1 MTTNKKLDL
10 KNKYNIWF
18 DSPYYHIL
26 YENRDYK
33 EAEKFIK
40 TIVKYI
46 ELEKNS
52 TILDAACGKGRHSIE
67 MEKLGFKVLGIDL
80 SKNSIKEAKKYEN
93 KNLKFLIHDI
103 SVPIK
108 REFDAVFN
116 LFTSFGYHNKK
127 KDLIILKSIEKNLK
141 NKGIGVID
149 FFNVNKVKNELVKSE
164 IIVKKNIKFNI
175 ERKINKGYV
184 RQNIKFSN
192 KSREYN
198 FTENVNTLSLK
209 DFKHYFNKTNFK
221 IKEVF
226 GSYSL
231 DKFDP
236 KYSPRLIIIFQK
248 KSQPNK

>member
-80 SKNSIKEAKKYEN
+80 SKNSIKEAKKYE
-93 KNLKFLIHDI
+93 
-103 SVPIK
+103 IK
-108 REFDAVFN
+108 
-116 LFTSFGYHNKK
+116 
-127 KDLIILKSIEKNLK
+127 IL
-141 NKGIGVID
+141 
-149 FFNVNKVKNELVKSE
+149 
-164 IIVKKNIKFNI
+164 
-175 ERKINKGYV
+175 
-184 RQNIKFSN
+184 
-192 KSREYN
+192 N
-198 FTENVNTLSLK
+198 F
-209 DFKHYFNKTNFK
+209 
-221 IKEVF
+221 
-226 GSYSL
+226 
-231 DKFDP
+231 
-236 KYSPRLIIIFQK
+236 
-248 KSQPNK
+248 